1 MDVTVRDATAN
12 DLPILFEHQ
21 QDPEATRMAAFPP
34 RDWDRF
40 VAHWTNIIADDTLT
54 AKTVLVDGQV
64 AGNAVSWDGP
74 TGREV
79 GYWIGREFWGR
90 GIATLALMEVVREVE
105 IRPLFAHVAKHNI
118 GSRRVLEK
126 CGFKVVSEGR
136 VDDVD
141 EFVLRLDAE
150 ND

>member
-1 MDVTVRDATAN
+1 MEVRLRQTTAD

-21 QDPEATRMAAFPP
+21 EDPEATAMAVFPP

-40 VAHWTNIIADDTLT
+40 EAHWTTIIRDESLT
-54 AKTVLVDGQV
+54 TRTVIVDGRV

-90 GIATLALMEVVREVE
+90 GIATLALMELVREVQ
-105 IRPLFAHVAKHNI
+105 IRPLSAHVAKTNI

-126 CGFKVVSEGR
+126 CGFRVVSEGR
-136 VDDVD
+136 VDEVD
-141 EFVLRLDAE
+141 ELVLRLDAE
-150 ND
+150 DA